1 MMRRATGQKKAPVLK
16 GAGPVVNVSCEVKDQ
31 KLVLT
36 VDVSK
41 AKLDEAGKMRFLAT
55 TNGWV
60 MVGSVGVSLNVIVR

>member
-1 MMRRATGQKKAPVLK
+1 MTRRATGQKKALVFK
-16 GAGPVVNVSCEVKDQ
+16 GAGPVVIVSCEVKDQ

-36 VDVSK
+36 VDVSEV
-41 AKLDEAGKMRFLAT
+41 KLDEAGKTRFLAT